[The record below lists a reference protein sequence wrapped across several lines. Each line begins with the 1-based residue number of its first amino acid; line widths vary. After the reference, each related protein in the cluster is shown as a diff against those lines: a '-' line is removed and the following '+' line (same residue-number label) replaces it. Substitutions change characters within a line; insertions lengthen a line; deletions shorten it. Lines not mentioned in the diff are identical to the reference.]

1 MGTCKDFLI
10 PVEFLPAGIGEHGTI
25 APMSHIVEVDQSI
38 RFDDTS
44 DDTVVAYANGIRHSV
59 LIPSTVKREC
69 LRVLR
74 GAGYRARNLYIQLF
88 STTLY
93 FLLRDNMQMISHVV
107 IDLEY
112 PGKDAQIRERLL
124 NLLRRDGRIVEP
136 EQIEFAS
143 VGKGSPAHKLALDTL
158 RRREQPDLVLT
169 VEYLLREFPRMRKK
183 GK

>member
-1 MGTCKDFLI
+1 M
-10 PVEFLPAGIGEHGTI
+10 PH
-25 APMSHIVEVDQSI
+25 SVEVDQSI

-44 DDTVVAYANGIRHSV
+44 NDTVVAYANGIRYSV

-74 GAGYRARNLYIQLF
+74 EAGYTARNLYIQLF
-88 STTLY
+88 STALY
-93 FLLRDNMQMISHVV
+93 FLLKDKIQTISRVV

-124 NLLRRDGRIVEP
+124 NLLRRDGQAVEP

-169 VEYLLREFPRMRKK
+169 EEDLLGEFSRTRKK